1 MLVRTL
7 LDFMIQEVVV
17 VGFSSHIKIAGT
29 NAGFKVMCPSIGLF
43 VGGNFDC
50 IVFVHLNWRR

>member
-1 MLVRTL
+1 
-7 LDFMIQEVVV
+7 MINAV
-17 VGFSSHIKIAGT
+17 VGLDSGMEIAGT

-50 IVFVHLNWRR
+50 IVLVHLNWRR

>member
-1 MLVRTL
+1 MVN
-7 LDFMIQEVVV
+7 VV

-50 IVFVHLNWRR
+50 IVLVHLNWRR